1 MQYICIVKNN
11 RKMKKI
17 ILSLAVLATG
27 VAAQAQEGKFGF
39 GEGDILLEGS
49 LRANTQDDK
58 SATLKESN
66 FNFTPKAGYFVTD
79 KFAVGLGLNI
89 GTSKEENY
97 SDVSSNTFT
106 EKGSTV
112 GFEVFGR
119 YYIADLNRFQP
130 YAELG
135 IGYDSSKTKRTSVI
149 NDVTTTVESPKFN
162 QFGVNATLG
171 FNYFVTSK
179 IAINFALSDL
189 IGFNSGKSD
198 QSGSKATT
206 NFHANINN
214 FNNFFDTATFGLT
227 FKL

>member
-1 MQYICIVKNN
+1 
-11 RKMKKI
+11 MKKI
-17 ILSLAVLATG
+17 LLSLAFVATG
-27 VAAQAQEGKFGF
+27 VAAQAQEGTYGF
-39 GEGDILLEGS
+39 GEGDVLLEGS
-49 LRANTQDDK
+49 LRANTTDDK
-58 SATLKESN
+58 NATLKTSE

-89 GTSKEENY
+89 GSSKEENY
-97 SDVSSNTFT
+97 SDNNASTFT
-106 EKGSTV
+106 DKGNTV

-135 IGYDSSKTKRTSVI
+135 VGYNTSKFERTSVI
-149 NDVTTTVESPKFN
+149 NDITTTVEAPKFN

-171 FNYFVTSK
+171 FNYFVTPK
-179 IAINFALSDL
+179 IAVNFALSDV

-198 QSGSKATT
+198 ASGAKAEN
-206 NFHANINN
+206 NFHANINS

>member
-1 MQYICIVKNN
+1 
-11 RKMKKI
+11 MKKI
-17 ILSLAVLATG
+17 LLSLALVATG
-27 VAAQAQEGKFGF
+27 VAAQAQEGTYGF
-39 GEGDILLEGS
+39 GKGDVLLEGS
-49 LRANTQDDK
+49 LKANTQDNK
-58 SATLKESN
+58 QEAVKTST
-66 FNFTPKAGYFVTD
+66 FNFTPKAGYFVAD
-79 KFAVGLGLNI
+79 RFAVGLGLNV

-97 SDVSSNTFT
+97 SDVTANSYT
-106 EKGSTV
+106 EKGNSF

-135 IGYDSSKTKRTSVI
+135 VGYNTAKYKETRVI
-149 NDVTTTVESPKFN
+149 NDVTTTTEFPKYN
-162 QFGVNATLG
+162 TFGVNATLG
-171 FNYFVTSK
+171 FNYFVTPK

-198 QSGSKATT
+198 ASGAKATT
-206 NFHANINN
+206 DFHANINS

>member
-1 MQYICIVKNN
+1 
-11 RKMKKI
+11 
-17 ILSLAVLATG
+17 G
-27 VAAQAQEGKFGF
+27 FGF
-39 GEGDILLEGS
+39 NQGDILLEGS
-49 LRANTQDDK
+49 LQANTQDAK
-58 SATLKESN
+58 GMAIKNST

-89 GTSKEENY
+89 GSAKEENY
-97 SDVSSNTFT
+97 SDITENTFI
-106 EKGSTV
+106 EKENTV

-119 YYIADLNRFQP
+119 YYIADLKRFQP

-135 IGYDSSKTKRTSVI
+135 IGYNTSKSERSSYNAGEGRT
-149 NDVTTTVESPKFN
+149 VTIENPKFN

-171 FNYFVTSK
+171 FNYFVTPK

-198 QSGSKATT
+198 VSGAKATT
-206 NFHANINN
+206 DFHANINN

>member
-1 MQYICIVKNN
+1 M
-11 RKMKKI
+11 
-17 ILSLAVLATG
+17 
-27 VAAQAQEGKFGF
+27 
-39 GEGDILLEGS
+39 
-49 LRANTQDDK
+49 
-58 SATLKESN
+58 
-66 FNFTPKAGYFVTD
+66 
-79 KFAVGLGLNI
+79 
-89 GTSKEENY
+89 
-97 SDVSSNTFT
+97 
-106 EKGSTV
+106 
-112 GFEVFGR
+112 FGR

-171 FNYFVTSK
+171 FNYFVTPK

-198 QSGSKATT
+198 QSGSKAT
-206 NFHANINN
+206 INN

>member
-1 MQYICIVKNN
+1 
-11 RKMKKI
+11 MKKI
-17 ILSLAVLATG
+17 VLSLAVLVTG
-27 VAAQAQEGKFGF
+27 VAAQAQEKTYGF
-39 GEGDILLEGS
+39 SEGYILLEGS

-58 SATLKESN
+58 TEMVKIST

-89 GTSKEENY
+89 GSEKEENY
-97 SDVSSNTFT
+97 TDVNADRRTV
-106 EKGSTV
+106 KGNNF

-119 YYIADLNRFQP
+119 YYIVDLNRFQP

-135 IGYDSSKTKRTSVI
+135 VGYNSLGGEITRYDEATSTTITTDLDKTNR
-149 NDVTTTVESPKFN
+149 
-162 QFGVNATLG
+162 FGVNATLG
-171 FNYFVTSK
+171 FNYFVTPK

-189 IGFNSGKSD
+189 IGFNSQKTD
-198 QSGSKATT
+198 VSGAKATT
-206 NFHANINN
+206 DFHANINN

>member
-1 MQYICIVKNN
+1 
-11 RKMKKI
+11 MKKI
-17 ILSLAVLATG
+17 VLSLAVLVTG
-27 VAAQAQEGKFGF
+27 VAAQAQEKTFGF

-49 LRANTQDDK
+49 LKANTQDDK
-58 SATLKESN
+58 VATLKTSE

-89 GTSKEENY
+89 GSGKEELY
-97 SDVSSNTFT
+97 SDVSEDNYV
-106 EKGSTV
+106 EKASTV

-119 YYIADLNRFQP
+119 YYIANLNRFQP

-135 IGYDSSKTKRTSVI
+135 VGYNTSKYKTTSY
-149 NDVTTTVESPKFN
+149 NAGTGTTITIDSPKHN
-162 QFGVNATLG
+162 AFGVNATLG
-171 FNYFVTSK
+171 FNYFVTPK

-189 IGFNSGKSD
+189 IGFNSAKSD
-198 QSGSKATT
+198 AEGAKATT
-206 NFHANINN
+206 DFHANINN

>member
-1 MQYICIVKNN
+1 MIPLYHKNKY

-17 ILSLAVLATG
+17 LLSLAFVATG
-27 VAAQAQEGKFGF
+27 VAAQAQEGTYAF
-39 GEGDILLEGS
+39 GEGDVLLEGS
-49 LRANTQDDK
+49 LRANTKDDK
-58 SATLKESN
+58 SETLKTSN

-79 KFAVGLGLNI
+79 KFAVGLGLNV
-89 GTSKEENY
+89 GTSKEEDYNDVNADY
-97 SDVSSNTFT
+97 SET
-106 EKGSTV
+106 KGSTF

-135 IGYDSSKTKRTSVI
+135 VGYNSSKSEGTVVVGGVS
-149 NDVTTTVESPKFN
+149 NTTELPKFN

-171 FNYFVTSK
+171 FNYFVTPK
-179 IAINFALSDL
+179 IAVNFALSDV

-198 QSGSKATT
+198 APNAKATN
-206 NFHANINN
+206 NFHANINS

>member
-1 MQYICIVKNN
+1 
-11 RKMKKI
+11 MKKV
-17 ILSLAVLATG
+17 LLTLALVATG
-27 VAAQAQEGKFGF
+27 FASQAQEGGFGF
-39 GEGDILLEGS
+39 GKGDILLEGS
-49 LRANTQDDK
+49 LQANSQDDK
-58 SATLKESN
+58 GATVKTSE

-89 GTSKEENY
+89 GSGKEENY
-97 SDVSSNTFT
+97 SNVTENTFT
-106 EKGSTV
+106 KKGNSV

-135 IGYDSSKTKRTSVI
+135 VGYNTSKFETTSYDAAQGKSI
-149 NDVTTTVESPKFN
+149 TIEDPKFN
-162 QFGVNATLG
+162 SFGVNASLG
-171 FNYFVTSK
+171 FNYFVTPK
-179 IAINFALSDL
+179 IAINFALSDV

-198 QSGSKATT
+198 APNSKATT